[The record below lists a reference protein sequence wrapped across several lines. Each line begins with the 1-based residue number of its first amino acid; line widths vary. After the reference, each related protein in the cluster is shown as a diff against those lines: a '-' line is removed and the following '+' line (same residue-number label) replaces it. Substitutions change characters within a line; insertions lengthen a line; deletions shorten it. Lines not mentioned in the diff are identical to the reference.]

1 MMHFLGH
8 RRTASQQSI
17 DPETQQQPQQQWR
30 PHHQHRLSASS
41 ALWQAAQ
48 ALGSIGAPA
57 AAAAAATSPPGSGGP
72 PSSSTFESGLSGGN
86 ASSASAAAAASA
98 SHATANANVNLND
111 PPTAGTTA
119 GTGSSSSGTTAGH
132 TRPPLPNPVPSYSSS
147 VYSQQSQQSQYSPY
161 SLQQLQHQQQQQR
174 QSGYFQPNHHSH
186 PSGGPPHAGLGIG
199 LASPSTTSSLQYTPE
214 ALKSSSTS
222 TPPASTSA
230 STTTTA
236 VAAGAP
242 GPLVPKDPPAVPNF
256 HWDNDYYQNTPNN
269 RNKTISDTTTN
280 SAAATRTPTT
290 ATDSASA
297 RALQPHQSSH
307 SRSQSHSHSYFHFQS
322 QSQSH
327 SHSHSYSHS
336 YSQSNPYSPSSSSHP
351 PSSSSNIPP
360 FSHSRSQSHSQHNQ
374 QRASIPAAL
383 LPAHGQQL
391 HRDSPNSLPTHST
404 ATQTSGP
411 PGLSPSVTL
420 LPAPTPSS
428 SSSPSSSSALA
439 AMNQQQQQQQQQQQ
453 SPQQSQP
460 QFQTGTPRRTGTYS
474 SQSDELHMPAGMIQH
489 GQPSPREYS
498 SSSAAPAAPHIKLE
512 QSSPNSHPQAPP
524 YQSTS
529 SVPNVLQP
537 GGAGGRPPAIS
548 ANTAPSMSAMQPQQ
562 QQQDYQTPSKPP
574 SLSLSHSYS
583 RSSPAAGYEG
593 GSSFAPYTPTTPSGS
608 GSQFMSPP
616 DQKYNAPG
624 SQRNISNTPLGLA
637 DIRPRADSSMSD
649 GVPGSAAYE
658 LANAQPGTSNY
669 LAPWALYAFDW
680 CKWPPQGNG
689 AGKLAVGSYLE
700 DGHNYIQILD
710 TQMVPTP
717 NDVYQPGTPKIN
729 LEFQKVAEATH
740 SYPVTRLLWE
750 PPSSQ
755 KQSTD
760 LLATSGD
767 HLRLWSLPSESPVSQ
782 NNSITNRARDPAVTK
797 LTPLALLSNS
807 KTPDHTA
814 PLTSLDWNTVSPS
827 LIITSSI
834 DTTCTIWDIPSLTAK
849 TQLIAHDKEVYDVRF
864 CANSVDVFVSCGQ
877 DGSVRMFDLRSLEHS
892 TIIYEPTGKDE
903 RDANGGRI
911 SPTLAQQTM
920 SNPPPLLRLATS
932 PHDTHLLATFAQDS
946 NVIRILDVRH
956 PGQALLELRGHGG
969 SLNSIEWSPTR
980 RGVLA
985 SGADDCQVLLWDV
998 YNNNPALGGGP
1009 PANGAAQPDN
1019 TRSPYAS
1026 WQCDYEVGNLAWVP
1040 HLSSDQGEWLGVSA
1054 GRGLWGVKTCG
1065 RTGA

>member
-1 MMHFLGH
+1 MNFLGH
-8 RRTASQQSI
+8 RRSASQQSI

-30 PHHQHRLSASS
+30 PHHQQRLSASS
-41 ALWQAAQ
+41 ALYQAAQ
-48 ALGSIGAPA
+48 ALGSIGVPT
-57 AAAAAATSPPGSGGP
+57 AAATVTADAATANTANANNSR
-72 PSSSTFESGLSGGN
+72 PSSSTHHSQ
-86 ASSASAAAAASA
+86 
-98 SHATANANVNLND
+98 
-111 PPTAGTTA
+111 
-119 GTGSSSSGTTAGH
+119 
-132 TRPPLPNPVPSYSSS
+132 RPS
-147 VYSQQSQQSQYSPY
+147 VSSQYSSYRQSSPY
-161 SLQQLQHQQQQQR
+161 SPQQQQQR
-174 QSGYFQPNHHSH
+174 RSGYFLPDHNHHSH
-186 PSGGPPHAGLGIG
+186 QPLAASGPVSSPPT
-199 LASPSTTSSLQYTPE
+199 SSSLQYTPG
-214 ALKSSSTS
+214 AASAT
-222 TPPASTSA
+222 TPAIGPPLPKEPPVANFRWDDEYYNSKNDDGTN
-230 STTTTA
+230 TTTTTT
-236 VAAGAP
+236 
-242 GPLVPKDPPAVPNF
+242 
-256 HWDNDYYQNTPNN
+256 TPNASSN
-269 RNKTISDTTTN
+269 RSGHTATLT
-280 SAAATRTPTT
+280 SAAATS
-290 ATDSASA
+290 DSASA
-297 RALQPHQSSH
+297 RSLQPHH
-307 SRSQSHSHSYFHFQS
+307 SN
-322 QSQSH
+322 
-327 SHSHSYSHS
+327 SHS
-336 YSQSNPYSPSSSSHP
+336 YSQSHSYFPSF
-351 PSSSSNIPP
+351 SSSSNNNNNPP
-360 FSHSRSQSHSQHNQ
+360 THSRSQSSSQQRQ

-383 LPAHGQQL
+383 LPAQGLQP
-391 HRDSPNSLPTHST
+391 HRDSTYSLRAHST
-404 ATQTSGP
+404 ATETSGP
-411 PGLSPSVTL
+411 PGL
-420 LPAPTPSS
+420 TPSIALSSDPSFSPTS
-428 SSSPSSSSALA
+428 SSVS
-439 AMNQQQQQQQQQQQ
+439 AMNQQQQKQQPQ
-453 SPQQSQP
+453 SPP
-460 QFQTGTPRRTGTYS
+460 QFQSGTPRRTGNYS
-474 SQSDELHMPAGMIQH
+474 SQHEELHMPAGMMQH
-489 GQPSPREYS
+489 GQLSPREYS
-498 SSSAAPAAPHIKLE
+498 SSSAAPAAPQIKLD
-512 QSSPNSHPQAPP
+512 QASPNAPQ
-524 YQSTS
+524 YQNTS

-537 GGAGGRPPAIS
+537 GGPGNRPPAIA
-548 ANTAPSMSAMQPQQ
+548 ANTAPALSTMQPQQ
-562 QQQDYQTPSKPP
+562 SQDYQTHSKPTN
-574 SLSLSHSYS
+574 LSLSHNYS

-593 GSSFAPYTPTTPSGS
+593 ASNFAPYTPTTPSGS

-649 GVPGSAAYE
+649 GVPGSVAYE

-717 NDVYQPGTPKIN
+717 NDVYQPGTPKFN
-729 LEFQKVAEATH
+729 LEFSKVAEATH

-767 HLRLWSLPSESPVSQ
+767 HLRLWSLPSENSLSQ
-782 NNSITNRARDPAVTK
+782 SNSITRQARDPAITK

-892 TIIYEPTGKDE
+892 TIIYEPTGKDD

-998 YNNNPALGGGP
+998 YNNNHSLGGGP

-1026 WQCDYEVGNLAWVP
+1026 WQCDYEIGNLAWVP
-1040 HLSSDQGEWLGVSA
+1040 HLSNDQGEWLGVSA

-1065 RTGA
+1065 RAGA

>member
-1 MMHFLGH
+1 MMNFLGH
-8 RRTASQQSI
+8 RRSASQQSI
-17 DPETQQQPQQQWR
+17 DPETQQRPQQQWR

-41 ALWQAAQ
+41 ALYQAAQ
-48 ALGSIGAPA
+48 ALGSIGVPT
-57 AAAAAATSPPGSGGP
+57 AAATATD
-72 PSSSTFESGLSGGN
+72 STTLVKKTDSY
-86 ASSASAAAAASA
+86 
-98 SHATANANVNLND
+98 
-111 PPTAGTTA
+111 
-119 GTGSSSSGTTAGH
+119 
-132 TRPPLPNPVPSYSSS
+132 RPPLPTHHHHHSQRPSLSL
-147 VYSQQSQQSQYSPY
+147 SQYSSYGQSSPY
-161 SLQQLQHQQQQQR
+161 SPQQL
-174 QSGYFQPNHHSH
+174 PNHHH
-186 PSGGPPHAGLGIG
+186 HH
-199 LASPSTTSSLQYTPE
+199 SSLQYTPGAASATIPAIGPPLPKE
-214 ALKSSSTS
+214 PPVANFRWDDEYYNTS
-222 TPPASTSA
+222 EKDHG
-230 STTTTA
+230 TTTTTF
-236 VAAGAP
+236 
-242 GPLVPKDPPAVPNF
+242 PPNAS
-256 HWDNDYYQNTPNN
+256 NN
-269 RNKTISDTTTN
+269 RGGHTATF
-280 SAAATRTPTT
+280 APAATTD
-290 ATDSASA
+290 DSACA
-297 RALQPHQSSH
+297 RPLQPHHSNSQSHSYSPSFSSASSSSNNNNPPTH
-307 SRSQSHSHSYFHFQS
+307 SRSQS
-322 QSQSH
+322 
-327 SHSHSYSHS
+327 
-336 YSQSNPYSPSSSSHP
+336 YSQK
-351 PSSSSNIPP
+351 
-360 FSHSRSQSHSQHNQ
+360 QQ
-374 QRASIPAAL
+374 QRASISAAL
-383 LPAHGQQL
+383 LPAQGLQP
-391 HRDSPNSLPTHST
+391 HRNSTCSPRAHST
-404 ATQTSGP
+404 ATETSGP
-411 PGLSPSVTL
+411 PGL
-420 LPAPTPSS
+420 TPSIALLSDPSFSPS
-428 SSSPSSSSALA
+428 SSSPSSSDLP
-439 AMNQQQQQQQQQQQ
+439 AMSQQQQKQQHQPQ
-453 SPQQSQP
+453 SPP
-460 QFQTGTPRRTGTYS
+460 QFQSGTPRRTGTYS
-474 SQSDELHMPAGMIQH
+474 SQHEELHMPAGMMQH
-489 GQPSPREYS
+489 GQLSPREYS
-498 SSSAAPAAPHIKLE
+498 SSSAAPAAPHIKLD
-512 QSSPNSHPQAPP
+512 QASPNAPQ
-524 YQSTS
+524 YQNTS

-537 GGAGGRPPAIS
+537 GGPGNRPPAVT
-548 ANTAPSMSAMQPQQ
+548 ANTAPALSTMQPQQ
-562 QQQDYQTPSKPP
+562 SQDYQTPSKPAN
-574 SLSLSHSYS
+574 LSLSHSYS
-583 RSSPAAGYEG
+583 RCSPAAGYEG
-593 GSSFAPYTPTTPSGS
+593 ASTFAPYTPTTPSGS

-649 GVPGSAAYE
+649 GVPGSVAYE

-717 NDVYQPGTPKIN
+717 NDVYQPGTPKFN
-729 LEFQKVAEATH
+729 LEFSKVAEATH

-767 HLRLWSLPSESPVSQ
+767 HLRLWSLPSENPVSQ
-782 NNSITNRARDPAVTK
+782 SNSITRQARDPAVTK

-892 TIIYEPTGKDE
+892 TIIYEPTGKDD
-903 RDANGGRI
+903 RDPNGGRI

-998 YNNNPALGGGP
+998 YNNNHSLSGGP

-1040 HLSSDQGEWLGVSA
+1040 HLSTSDQGEWLGVSA

-1065 RTGA
+1065 RAGA

>member
-1 MMHFLGH
+1 MNFLGGH
-8 RRTASQQSI
+8 RRSASNKSV
-17 DPETQQQPQQQWR
+17 DPEQQQEAPYR
-30 PHHQHRLSASS
+30 HSKRLSASS
-41 ALWQAAQ
+41 ALIQAAQ
-48 ALGSIGAPA
+48 ALGTWGAPSTATDA
-57 AAAAAATSPPGSGGP
+57 AAITATNSSNNNASRPQLPNPGPPSTTSTVVSSHSQHTHSHSYTHSYSNPRASHLLPP
-72 PSSSTFESGLSGGN
+72 PSSS
-86 ASSASAAAAASA
+86 
-98 SHATANANVNLND
+98 
-111 PPTAGTTA
+111 PTLTSPQFVP
-119 GTGSSSSGTTAGH
+119 GTGQGQGEGNGA
-132 TRPPLPNPVPSYSSS
+132 
-147 VYSQQSQQSQYSPY
+147 
-161 SLQQLQHQQQQQR
+161 
-174 QSGYFQPNHHSH
+174 
-186 PSGGPPHAGLGIG
+186 
-199 LASPSTTSSLQYTPE
+199 ASPSATATATATP
-214 ALKSSSTS
+214 A
-222 TPPASTSA
+222 
-230 STTTTA
+230 TTTT
-236 VAAGAP
+236 
-242 GPLVPKDPPAVPNF
+242 KDPPVANF
-256 HWDNDYYQNTPNN
+256 RWDVEYYDDQAIP
-269 RNKTISDTTTN
+269 
-280 SAAATRTPTT
+280 
-290 ATDSASA
+290 DSASA
-297 RALQPHQSSH
+297 RSNHHQQPYSPQNHHQPQSSSYSSSPSASKPQFH
-307 SRSQSHSHSYFHFQS
+307 HTRSQSYTHD
-322 QSQSH
+322 
-327 SHSHSYSHS
+327 
-336 YSQSNPYSPSSSSHP
+336 
-351 PSSSSNIPP
+351 
-360 FSHSRSQSHSQHNQ
+360 
-374 QRASIPAAL
+374 RASVPASL
-383 LPAHGQQL
+383 LPANGQ
-391 HRDSPNSLPTHST
+391 HRHST
-404 ATQTSGP
+404 YSLSAHSTTTETPGP
-411 PGLSPSVTL
+411 PGLSPSVNSF
-420 LPAPTPSS
+420 PSPSS
-428 SSSPSSSSALA
+428 SSSVA
-439 AMNQQQQQQQQQQQ
+439 AMNPQQQQQQQQQFP
-453 SPQQSQP
+453 S
-460 QFQTGTPRRTGTYS
+460 GAPRRTDTYS
-474 SQSDELHMPAGMIQH
+474 SQHSQQGDELHMGGGMMQH
-489 GQPSPREYS
+489 GQLSPREYS
-498 SSSAAPAAPHIKLE
+498 SSSAAPAAPHIKLD
-512 QSSPNSHPQAPP
+512 QASPSASQ
-524 YQSTS
+524 YQNPSQ
-529 SVPNVLQP
+529 VPNVLQP
-537 GGAGGRPPAIS
+537 GGPGGRPPAIT
-548 ANTAPSMSAMQPQQ
+548 ANTAPTLATMQSQQ
-562 QQQDYQTPSKPP
+562 PQDYQTPSKPP

-593 GSSFAPYTPTTPSGS
+593 ASTFAPYTPTTPSGS
-608 GSQFMSPP
+608 GSQFMSPQ
-616 DQKYNAPG
+616 DAKYNAPG

-710 TQMVPTP
+710 TQIVPTP
-717 NDVYQPGTPKIN
+717 NDVYQPGTSKYN
-729 LEFQKVAEATH
+729 LEFSKVAEATH

-767 HLRLWSLPSESPVSQ
+767 HLRLWSLPSETPSSQ
-782 NNSITNRARDPAVTK
+782 SNSIHRQGRDAPVTK

-892 TIIYEPTGKDE
+892 TIIYEPTGKDD
-903 RDANGGRI
+903 RVDANGGRI

-998 YNNNPALGGGP
+998 YNNNHSLSGGP
-1009 PANGAAQPDN
+1009 GANGAAQPDS
-1019 TRSPYAS
+1019 TRGPYAS

-1040 HLSSDQGEWLGVSA
+1040 HLANNDHGEWLGVSA
-1054 GRGLWGVKTCG
+1054 GRGLWGIKTCG
-1065 RTGA
+1065 RTA